1 VSDERPKDPEPAEGD
16 AVRASEPE
24 RPEPAAEAA
33 VGKGTQAAAK
43 ASDAGKGTQ
52 ALAKRSEAG
61 KGTQAA
67 AKSDAGKAS
76 DAAANKGAGEG
87 EAERRDL
94 PKWNR
99 ARVKRKAPAGE
110 EQDAF
115 QVSVRKA
122 GRGLL
127 QRPLV
132 VIGLIVALSGVG
144 AGIYAW
150 RQASEGQRAV
160 STRILADAVAYEAR
174 GQVFPDLA
182 AQTAERV
189 RPLPVPV
196 AEDETK
202 LHEKVDAA
210 LAELEAQAPDSPAN
224 VAADLV
230 RAARLAKA
238 SDFAGAEKAFRGFIE
253 RQPGHSLVYLAR
265 DGLVVSLEAQGRHD
279 EALAA
284 VEPLLG
290 EAGDFFR
297 DQALWHKGRLL
308 EGSGQGAAAL
318 EIYKQYMDEYPLDKE
333 SLARE
338 QVRARLEELDPT
350 SLPALPEPVPG
361 LGGLGGF
368 GGLDGSAP

>member
-1 VSDERPKDPEPAEGD
+1 MSDERTKDPEPAEGE
-16 AVRASEPE
+16 AAPPASEP
-24 RPEPAAEAA
+24 A
-33 VGKGTQAAAK
+33 KG
-43 ASDAGKGTQ
+43 SV
-52 ALAKRSEAG
+52 ALAKKGEPAKGPEAASAKAEVG
-61 KGTQAA
+61 KTPEP
-67 AKSDAGKAS
+67 DATK
-76 DAAANKGAGEG
+76 G
-87 EAERRDL
+87 EAEGERRDL

-127 QRPLV
+127 QRPWV
-132 VIGLIVALSGVG
+132 VIGLMVALSGVG

-150 RQASEGQRAV
+150 RQASEAERAE
-160 STRILADAVAYEAR
+160 STNTLAVAVAYEAR

-210 LAELEAQAPDSPAN
+210 LADLEKQAPDSPAN

-253 RQPGHSLVYLAR
+253 RQPGHSLVWLAR
-265 DGLVVSLEAQGRHD
+265 EGLVVSLEAQGRYD
-279 EALAA
+279 EALEA
-284 VEPLLG
+284 VEPLVG
-290 EAGDFFR
+290 ELGDFFR

-308 EGSGQGAAAL
+308 EGSGQASAAI
-318 EIYKQYMDEYPLDKE
+318 EIYKQYMAEYPLDKE

-338 QVRARLEELDPT
+338 QVRARLEELDPA
-350 SLPALPEPVPG
+350 SVPALPEPDVPG

-368 GGLDGSAP
+368 GLDGSAP